1 MVIVVILDFPILPFL
16 PSTYE
21 PLAAPLL
28 SNNVFF
34 TCGLFGV
41 TLFYAWNL
49 SAASDLVPSMIYF
62 HLALALEKTSIF
74 FKQTTTSNENV
85 GNRSKSNEEDES
97 IFSTE
102 LTNEAKIC
110 FGLHPPDRWQKG
122 WLYYEAIREL
132 IHESNI
138 RFGSM
143 LLLNHGAMFFVT
155 SSNIFSILRWWVP
168 NGILILKIVFLS

>member
-1 MVIVVILDFPILPFL
+1 MVLVVILDFPILPFL

-74 FKQTTTSNENV
+74 FKLSSNIADNV
-85 GNRSKSNEEDES
+85 ELTNKSKSNEEEES
-97 IFSTE
+97 VYSTE
-102 LTNEAKIC
+102 LNDTKIC
-110 FGLHPPDRWQKG
+110 LGGIGNRSDSWQKG
-122 WLYYEAIREL
+122 WLYYEAIRRL
-132 IHESNI
+132 IHESNS

-155 SSNIFSILRWWVP
+155 SSNIFSILRWWA
-168 NGILILKIVFLS
+168 NLH